1 MKFYLKLTCS
11 TCRKAK
17 QWLQGEG
24 VKVQEIDLN
33 QGLSEA

>member
-1 MKFYLKLTCS
+1 MKFYQKPTCT

-17 QWLQGEG
+17 KWLQAQD

-33 QGLSEA
+33 QGLS